1 MTGKTD
7 EIVNYVQQQ
16 TDRLAQMIDG
26 KRGTLVEPDIAPAH
40 GRYRPRHLGR
50 PEIGSKPAA

>member
-7 EIVNYVQQQ
+7 EIVTYVQQQ

-26 KRGTLVEPDIAPAH
+26 KRGSLVEPLAARPASS
-40 GRYRPRHLGR
+40 RSISTASRRMP
-50 PEIGSKPAA
+50 